1 MKKIIYKLAL
11 FLALI
16 SLLAVSFLTKIP
28 EKKNENVSTAI
39 NAIHDTQFIIG
50 AYDDGLFNMYDT
62 LRNLLHFNTW
72 HQFVSPY
79 QGWNHITADNYLA
92 PISNYVGLVTSL
104 MAGNS
109 NHNLRTIMSRPVIT
123 YVISGQRIDYQC
135 ESIPQGDPYWF
146 WAYYNS
152 VNNFSLSVYDTTD
165 KSRYGSGEIVKCCRA
180 DTNHSGLNARWIVD
194 SLRSNRELSFIQTDS
209 CMRDNAW
216 DWFVMPRIRIDSIYA
231 AGTAHNE
238 DTVCRII
245 ITGWKGDIVK
255 DIWLFIKNFKQSYQ
269 GIYNGNYLDTFHL
282 YGSQDSLYIDTATIN
297 SYFLP
302 PNNGNPFDWGNTCKM
317 DIKIY
322 WAGKV
327 DTWFDRVRIENL
339 PAHQYLTLQ
348 DSSIIIKI
356 DTEIYWANNTIAGQ
370 IPNYFYFGECQFS
383 HFPAIK
389 ELNKRIMTHSQNQN
403 GITVD
408 FNYPLFRAH
417 IPGFP
422 DSYQSNL
429 TVEQLK
435 KYLCEDDS
443 LQRIIMASYP
453 FGGRA
458 RSINTTVNISTATFS
473 LSWDFLLYDFYQF

>member
-1 MKKIIYKLAL
+1 
-11 FLALI
+11 
-16 SLLAVSFLTKIP
+16 
-28 EKKNENVSTAI
+28 
-39 NAIHDTQFIIG
+39 
-50 AYDDGLFNMYDT
+50 
-62 LRNLLHFNTW
+62 
-72 HQFVSPY
+72 
-79 QGWNHITADNYLA
+79 
-92 PISNYVGLVTSL
+92 
-104 MAGNS
+104 
-109 NHNLRTIMSRPVIT
+109 
-123 YVISGQRIDYQC
+123 
-135 ESIPQGDPYWF
+135 
-146 WAYYNS
+146 
-152 VNNFSLSVYDTTD
+152 
-165 KSRYGSGEIVKCCRA
+165 
-180 DTNHSGLNARWIVD
+180 
-194 SLRSNRELSFIQTDS
+194 
-209 CMRDNAW
+209 MRDNAW

-443 LQRIIMASYP
+443 LQRINMYSYP
-453 FGGRA
+453 LGGWEYPHDGYSYHPSTLYSGDYLPTHGILSTRTDPNTYEDWLQSNLDEGEYI
-458 RSINTTVNISTATFS
+458 SINKKIDS
-473 LSWDFLLYDFYQF
+473 LSKRTNMRIIFVPQAHLWYTET

>member
-1 MKKIIYKLAL
+1 
-11 FLALI
+11 
-16 SLLAVSFLTKIP
+16 
-28 EKKNENVSTAI
+28 
-39 NAIHDTQFIIG
+39 
-50 AYDDGLFNMYDT
+50 
-62 LRNLLHFNTW
+62 
-72 HQFVSPY
+72 
-79 QGWNHITADNYLA
+79 
-92 PISNYVGLVTSL
+92 
-104 MAGNS
+104 
-109 NHNLRTIMSRPVIT
+109 
-123 YVISGQRIDYQC
+123 
-135 ESIPQGDPYWF
+135 
-146 WAYYNS
+146 
-152 VNNFSLSVYDTTD
+152 
-165 KSRYGSGEIVKCCRA
+165 
-180 DTNHSGLNARWIVD
+180 
-194 SLRSNRELSFIQTDS
+194 
-209 CMRDNAW
+209 
-216 DWFVMPRIRIDSIYA
+216 
-231 AGTAHNE
+231 
-238 DTVCRII
+238 
-245 ITGWKGDIVK
+245 
-255 DIWLFIKNFKQSYQ
+255 
-269 GIYNGNYLDTFHL
+269 
-282 YGSQDSLYIDTATIN
+282 
-297 SYFLP
+297 
-302 PNNGNPFDWGNTCKM
+302 M

-356 DTEIYWANNTIAGQ
+356 DTEIYWANNTVAGQ

-383 HFPAIK
+383 HFPVIK